1 MSPIPVLILT
11 GFLGAGKTTLL
22 QKTLN
27 ESHKKRIALIINEF
41 GDVGIDGTLLKEKAE
56 NIVELPG
63 GALCC
68 AALGDTHQALA
79 NLLSLTKENLDLIII
94 ETTGL
99 ADPLPLMRS
108 FINRPTL
115 AEHFVLQGVIT
126 LIDAKNGL
134 THAEYTEW
142 EQQITHAQL
151 LIVTKTDLTEH
162 AIPRALEER
171 IRKLNPHAALATEAD
186 ILSVT
191 EAETVKKHIAKA
203 SSPHAHSSGITSIFL
218 TSNKPLSA
226 EKIGRFIGEHLV
238 LNGDKLLRYKGIFA
252 LEGKKERFV
261 FQGGGYTYEN
271 LPDRPW
277 EENEPHVS
285 KLVIIGHDIKKEQ
298 FEKAFA
304 ECAA

>member
-1 MSPIPVLILT
+1 MTPIPVTILT

-22 QKTLN
+22 QKTLGEQN
-27 ESHKKRIALIINEF
+27 KKRIALIVNEF
-41 GDVGIDGTLLKEKAE
+41 GEVGIDGALLKEKAK

-79 NLLSLTKENLDLIII
+79 NLLSLTQEQLDLIII

-99 ADPLPLMRS
+99 ADPLPLMKS
-108 FINRPTL
+108 FFNRPTL
-115 AEHFVLQGVIT
+115 AKHFSLNAVIT
-126 LIDAKNGL
+126 LVDAK
-134 THAEYTEW
+134 HAEEHAHYPEW
-142 EQQITHAQL
+142 ESQIKNAQL
-151 LIVTKTDLTEH
+151 IIVTKTDLTQNRIPEDLEKRMH
-162 AIPRALEER
+162 A
-171 IRKLNPHAALATEAD
+171 LNAHAPLVTHAD
-186 ILSVT
+186 ILSFSAP
-191 EAETVKKHIAKA
+191 EAVQAHVQSAPNT
-203 SSPHAHSSGITSIFL
+203 HAHSSGITSIFL

-252 LEGKKERFV
+252 LEGKEERFV

-277 EENEPHVS
+277 EPNEPRAS
-285 KLVIIGHDIKKEQ
+285 KLVIIGHDINKEQ